1 MLESSSFADDIMAL
15 VPNLRGYARKLARF
29 NDESE
34 DLVQD
39 TIAIALDKQRL
50 FKEGT
55 NLRAWLCTIMHNKV
69 VNDLRKAKH
78 RQAFS
83 INEFAEVWS
92 PEFHVEPAQE
102 RGNLITRDL
111 NRCLAEINPTSRK
124 VLLAV
129 TDAKRSED
137 IARATGTSLA
147 AMRSRLHRG
156 RVRLHELMYG
166 TKKTSLYAPRRMQVP
181 AQQFNCPCPY

>member
-1 MLESSSFADDIMAL
+1 VLEPSSFADDIMAL
-15 VPNLRGYARKLARF
+15 VPNLRGYARKLARY

-39 TIAIALDKQRL
+39 TIAIALDKQHL
-50 FKEGT
+50 FKEST

-83 INEFAEVWS
+83 INEFDEVWS
-92 PEFHVEPAQE
+92 PEFHVEPDQE
-102 RGNLITRDL
+102 RGNLLTRDIK
-111 NRCLAEINPTSRK
+111 RCLAEINPNSRK

-129 TDAKRSED
+129 PDAKRYQD
-137 IARATGTSLA
+137 IAQATGISLA
-147 AMRSRLHRG
+147 TMRSRLHRG

-166 TKKTSLYAPRRMQVP
+166 TKKPSLYAPRRMSGP
-181 AQQFNCPCPY
+181 DR